1 MTLLRSAIL
10 TVLSLALGGCAP
22 RRACVPASPA
32 PPPAGDPSRLERY
45 EYRRI
50 EMGVETRIVLYAP
63 DEATAVS
70 AARAAFERIAE
81 LDSLM
86 SDYRSDSELT
96 RLSARAGGPPVRV
109 SEDLFAVLSLAQEMA
124 RLSGGAFDVTAGPI
138 VVLWRG
144 ARRTGELP
152 DPAELRA
159 ALARSGW
166 RNLRLDS
173 AARTARLLVPGMR
186 LDLGGIAKGYAAQE
200 AIETLR
206 AHGVGRALVVMGGD
220 MVASGAP
227 PGQDGWRVRVASA
240 PPDDPPVELANAALS
255 SSGDTEPFVVIGGV
269 RYSHVVDPRTGQA
282 LRSHA
287 AATVRA
293 PDGATADALS
303 TLLTVLE
310 PDRGRALLARRF
322 PCVRAV
328 IRTVAPGK
336 RPPP

>member
-1 MTLLRSAIL
+1 MTLLRSASITIL
-10 TVLSLALGGCAP
+10 LLAALGGCAP

-32 PPPAGDPSRLERY
+32 PPPAEPSRLERH

-50 EMGVETRIVLYAP
+50 EMGVEARIVLYAP
-63 DEATAVS
+63 GEAAAVS

-81 LDSLM
+81 LDSVM

-109 SEDLFAVLSLAQEMA
+109 SEDLFAVLSLAGEMA
-124 RLSGGAFDVTAGPI
+124 RLSGGAFDVTAGPL
-138 VVLWRG
+138 VLLWRD

-152 DPAELRA
+152 DTAELRA

-166 RNLRLDS
+166 RNLRLDP
-173 AARTARLLVPGMR
+173 ARRTARLLVPGMR
-186 LDLGGIAKGYAAQE
+186 LDLGGIAKGYAAQA

-206 AHGVGRALVVMGGD
+206 RHGVDRALVVMGGD

-227 PGQDGWRVRVASA
+227 PGQDGWRVRVETA
-240 PPDDPPVELANAALS
+240 PPEDPPVELADAALS
-255 SSGDTEPFVVIGGV
+255 SSGDTEQFVDIGGV

-310 PDRGRALLARRF
+310 PDRGRSLLARRF
-322 PCVRAV
+322 PCVRAE

-336 RPPP
+336 RRAP